1 VTQKPGSRAAVAA
14 GKSVFSPGMKKIRLA
29 AGMLLLASV
38 FAVGGCSTDLDL
50 NADFVETPV
59 LFGLL
64 DVAEDTHFIRINRA
78 FLKEGE
84 SALLLARDP
93 AEIYY
98 GPGLQ
103 VRIEEYNGSSLV
115 SSKPLVL
122 VNGDSLGRSKEIGDF
137 AEIPN
142 LLYRYVGTLNPDRRY
157 KIVAEDP
164 TLDILVSAETD
175 ILDNF
180 SVVRPTPTPTLST
193 SISFA
198 SLADYQVRWNNAVGA
213 KVYEMHMRF
222 YIKKVDANDISISLG
237 DTVYDW
243 EVFDQELV
251 DNPLLAS
258 ALDYD
263 ISRPG
268 FYGFLRAAANPE
280 PGVIRIVDSVD
291 FQFYAGDQEM
301 YNYILFGSSQL
312 GITADQISATYT
324 NVEGGLGLLAS
335 RHLETTPKYKFNNQ
349 TLDSIGCGSITGG
362 LNYASSGDSPFFPFC
377 P

>member
-1 VTQKPGSRAAVAA
+1 VTLNPASETAAVP
-14 GKSVFSPGMKKIRLA
+14 GKAVFSPGMKNFRFA
-29 AGMLLLASV
+29 AGMLLLGSV
-38 FAVGGCSTDLDL
+38 FAAGGCSTDLDL

-64 DVAEDTHFIRINRA
+64 DIAEDTHFIRINRA

-103 VRIEEYNGSSLV
+103 VRIEEYNNDDLV
-115 SSKPLVL
+115 STNQLLL
-122 VNGDSLGRSKEIGDF
+122 VNGDSLGRGKNLGTF
-137 AEIPN
+137 AEVPN
-142 LLYRYVGTLNPDRRY
+142 LLYRYVGTLNPDRTYR
-157 KIVAEDP
+157 IVAEDP
-164 TLDILVSAETD
+164 ALDINISAETAV
-175 ILDNF
+175 LDDF
-180 SVVRPTPTPTLST
+180 SVIRPTPTPTLST
-193 SISFA
+193 SLSFA
-198 SLADYQVRWNNAVGA
+198 SLADYQVRWNNAPGA

-222 YIKKVDANDISISLG
+222 YIKTVDANDVTLELG

-243 EVFDQELV
+243 EVFNQELV
-251 DNPLLAS
+251 DNPDLAT
-258 ALDYD
+258 ALDFD

-268 FYGFLRAAANPE
+268 FYSFLRVAANPE

-335 RHLETTPKYKFNNQ
+335 RHLVTTPKYKFNNQ
-349 TLDSIGCGSITGG
+349 TLDSIACGSISGG